1 MFHRWAVALFLTSVS
16 GAGCAGSL
24 RAPPRADDPGIER
37 LISLRLASDARLCP
51 YEITPLVTNRTARL
65 EGKVSSD
72 ADRRRAE
79 KVAREAGATG
89 VDDRLVIDPATGDP
103 ERC

>member
-1 MFHRWAVALFLTSVS
+1 VGKKLRAATFLAFVAGS
-16 GAGCAGSL
+16 GCAGSL
-24 RAPPRADDPGIER
+24 RQARREDDPGIAR

-51 YEITPLVTNRTARL
+51 YEITPAVVNQTARL

-79 KVAREAGATG
+79 KVARDAGATG
-89 VDDRLVIDPATGDP
+89 VDDRLVVDPAAGDGA
-103 ERC
+103 RC